1 MYFRFRNDLVHGAF
15 FPTRASYLRHQ
26 LSPGNTWTQHLPAT
40 SVDQAPAKW
49 HPIDD
54 NLPPQETPEIQ
65 RSPTP
70 PSQKLI
76 WGNRSRTRR
85 NLLVHENM
93 GFGLG
98 IYSMYIIYCILLDN
112 ISGKTRPTHLQPLQI
127 HQHRSSWWLNQPI
140 WKNMLVKLNHVPNF
154 RDEHQKCLSCHHLV
168 PHFVGRIPP
177 PLQASNSPPRSP
189 LPTEQTVWSGTQLCH
204 ASVWVFNQLQA
215 VSLIQANKFESISRG
230 KFHAN
235 S

>member
-1 MYFRFRNDLVHGAF
+1 M
-15 FPTRASYLRHQ
+15 TT
-26 LSPGNTWTQHLPAT
+26 SPRKQ
-40 SVDQAPAKW
+40 
-49 HPIDD
+49 
-54 NLPPQETPEIQ
+54 TPEIQ

-85 NLLVHENM
+85 NLLVHENV

-98 IYSMYIIYCILLDN
+98 IYSMYIIYCITYLEKHAQHIYSHYKSTN
-112 ISGKTRPTHLQPLQI
+112 IALVGGWTVEPTHLKKY
-127 HQHRSSWWLNQPI
+127 SSNWI
-140 WKNMLVKLNHVPNF
+140 MSPN
-154 RDEHQKCLSCHHLV
+154 RDEHKNVWNHHLV